1 VSKMAARTRGI
12 VSVCCASTI
21 MLQMASE
28 TQTKAT
34 SMRAGVR
41 RSTDW
46 NRWVVWATAFPSSDT
61 EEGNAVETWKKVSP
75 DTVMRDS
82 RLAKAWLARELWGQK
97 RV

>member
-1 VSKMAARTRGI
+1 MSKMAARTRGI

-34 SMRAGVR
+34 SI
-41 RSTDW
+41 
-46 NRWVVWATAFPSSDT
+46 PSSDT